1 MASVCSGCE
10 CNYFEFIQK
19 FYKNNEAA
27 IAYLRD
33 HGVLPLEVICPLCK
47 TPCYYRAQRHDWYCG
62 VTRKIHH
69 RKKRCHYVVSDYKGS
84 FLSGAKM
91 EPYKIICFVNHWLNK
106 RGHYKTVLQ
115 CLGLSRKTGAAWQK
129 SFAEVTEH
137 WLDNQEPIGGPGVVV
152 DIDETLFGKMKH
164 EKGKSQSQIWVF
176 GGIERDSKNYFISPL
191 EEPLTENLMSLIQK
205 YILPGTVIVSNRWN
219 AYSSISD
226 HDYVHQVI
234 NHSGDF
240 VDKENAKAH
249 TQSVE
254 LLFHDVK
261 EWTLK
266 PGSRPHFYKQ
276 YLAQLLFQQQHTHS
290 NINHYFFREA
300 ARMYPPDFEAEE
312 PSSVSVAEESSD
324 NESQESDVS
333 DEDEGSPSTSE

>member
-33 HGVLPLEVICPLCK
+33 HGVLPLEVICPRCK
-47 TPCYYRAQRHDWYCG
+47 STCHYREDRHTWYCG
-62 VTRKIHH
+62 AWTKIP
-69 RKKRCHYVVSDYKGS
+69 KTKRRRQCYYSASDFKGS
-84 FLSGAKM
+84 FISGARI
-91 EPYKIICFVNHWLNK
+91 EPYKIVCFVNHWLSKQWDNEIVK
-106 RGHYKTVLQ
+106 Q
-115 CLGLSRKTGAAWQK
+115 CLGLSNVTRITWQTNC
-129 SFAEVTEH
+129 AEVTEH

-164 EKGKSQSQIWVF
+164 EEGKSQSQIWVF

-191 EEPLTENLMSLIQK
+191 EEPLTENLMSLILK

-219 AYSSISD
+219 AYSAISD

-261 EWTLK
+261 EWTMK
-266 PGSRPHFYKQ
+266 PGSRPHFYKH
-276 YLAQLLFQQQHTHS
+276 YLARLLFQQQHTHS
-290 NINHYFFREA
+290 SINHYFFREA
-300 ARMYPPDFEAEE
+300 ARMYPPDFETEE
-312 PSSVSVAEESSD
+312 PSPTSDVDVKEESND
-324 NESQESDVS
+324 HESQESEVS
-333 DEDEGSPSTSE
+333 D